1 MQQVRRAYV
10 PDDAPGIETA
20 TRPHSPAPKVS
31 RPSIKPVAPM
41 VPLARE
47 RSPAVA
53 RRNLPVSLKRR
64 RGVLVGLGHLWVLHR
79 TLVLRAAALVIV
91 AAGLLGAY
99 VFRDEIGQ
107 GAMYGADIVSGRAAQ
122 AGLGV
127 AQISMTGQALTR
139 EADIIAALDVDD
151 FTTTFTFDAEAA
163 RQRIEKI
170 ASVESATIRK
180 IYPDTLD
187 VMVTEKTPVARW
199 RIDGETY
206 LIDATGAP
214 IARARF
220 ENGDLP
226 LVIGAGA
233 GDDALAMVNLIE
245 RFPAVTGDLAA
256 LVRIADR
263 RWDLVYFTGLRVQL
277 PESGVVP
284 ALERLGT
291 YQADY
296 QLLDRDLDL
305 IDMRVPE
312 YVAVRPTQREEE
324 DPSS

>member
-1 MQQVRRAYV
+1 MTTAPRA
-10 PDDAPGIETA
+10 P
-20 TRPHSPAPKVS
+20 SPAPKVS
-31 RPSIKPVAPM
+31 RPTIKPVAPM
-41 VPLARE
+41 VPLARD
-47 RSPAVA
+47 RSPVVA
-53 RRNLPVSLKRR
+53 RKNLPVVLKRR
-64 RGVLVGLGHLWVLHR
+64 RGILVGLGHLWVLHR
-79 TLVLRAAALVIV
+79 KLVLRVVALIV
-91 AAGLLGAY
+91 AVVVVLGAY

-107 GAMYGADIVSGRAAQ
+107 GVLYGADVVSGRAAQ

-139 EADIIAALDVDD
+139 EADIIAALDVND

-163 RQRIEKI
+163 RQRIEDI
-170 ASVESATIRK
+170 PSVASATIRK
-180 IYPDTLD
+180 VYPDTLN
-187 VMVTEKTPVARW
+187 VTITEKTPVARW
-199 RIDGETY
+199 RMDGETY

-245 RFPAVTGDLAA
+245 RFPQVTPDLAA

-263 RWDLVYFTGLRVQL
+263 RWDLIYYTGLRVQL
-277 PESGVVP
+277 PETGVVP
-284 ALERLGT
+284 ALERLGA
-291 YQADY
+291 YQAEY

-324 DPSS
+324 PSS